1 MDVMRMGGLASGMD
15 IEDVVDR
22 LMETER
28 MPLNRLEQQQT
39 ELTWKRD
46 AFRNINST
54 LLELDDMMLDMKLS
68 STYESKTATSSQD
81 GSVTARANSKAS
93 NGTYNIEVT
102 SLAQNE
108 MWTSERPVKEDV
120 DVSQY
125 AGTQT
130 FRTFD
135 EDGKAV
141 EHELEI
147 AEDDSLHD
155 IVKKINETGEGN
167 ISAFYDDTSKK
178 VFFETSRTGIY
189 NEDGSEIE
197 FDTMDNQPHFFSEVL
212 HMEQQ
217 SEAENATFKY
227 NGGSDIES
235 HTNNYT
241 MNGIDFEF
249 NNTTNG
255 SARISIASDVEEAYE
270 KIENFVEGYNQ
281 TIAAMNKSQTEEKAR
296 DYPPLTAEQK
306 AEMSEKEIEQWE
318 EKSKSGILR
327 GESSLQS
334 GMYSLRQSMQ
344 SQVESGGEYNLLSQV
359 GINTTQ
365 DYLDG
370 GKLEIDE
377 EKLKSALQ
385 ENSEAVHKLFSNS
398 EKGDG
403 KGLIHRFDD
412 TLDQVRGNIERK
424 AGKSTHTLDNYSIGR
439 QVKDVNERIVN
450 FEGKLEKTEE
460 RYWNQFT
467 QMEKAISQLNEQSEY
482 MNSQFS
488 Q

>member
-1 MDVMRMGGLASGMD
+1 MDVMRMGGLASGMEID
-15 IEDVVDR
+15 DMVDK

-28 MPLNRLEQQQT
+28 MPLNRLEQEQT

-46 AFRNINST
+46 AFRDINSS

-68 STYESKTATSSQD
+68 STYEPKKATSSQD
-81 GSVTARANSKAS
+81 ESVTARASSSVS

-108 MWTSERPVKEDV
+108 MWTSESTVKEDA
-120 DVSQY
+120 DIAAY
-125 AGTQT
+125 AGTHT
-130 FRTFD
+130 FSTFD
-135 EDGKAV
+135 EEGNAI

-155 IVKKINETGEGN
+155 VIKKINKAGDGD
-167 ISAFYDDTSKK
+167 IRAFYDETSSKA
-178 VFFETSRTGIY
+178 FFETSRTGVY

-197 FDTMDNQPHFFSEVL
+197 FDAKDNQLHFFSEVL

-227 NGGSDIES
+227 NGGDEMES
-235 HTNNYT
+235 RANNYT

-255 SARISIASDVEEAYE
+255 SARITVSSDVDEAYE
-270 KIENFVEGYNQ
+270 KIETFVEEYNQ
-281 TIAAMNKSQTEEKAR
+281 TIGAMNESQTEEEDR
-296 DYPPLTAEQK
+296 DYPPLTSEQK
-306 AEMSEKEIEQWE
+306 TEMSEKEIEQWE
-318 EKSKSGILR
+318 EKAKSGILR

-344 SQVESGGEYNLLSQV
+344 SQVDSGGEYNLLSQI

-370 GKLEIDE
+370 GKIEIDE
-377 EKLKSALQ
+377 ERLKSALQ
-385 ENSEAVHKLFSNS
+385 ENPEDVHKLFSND
-398 EKGDG
+398 EKENG
-403 KGLIHRFDD
+403 KGLINRFDD
-412 TLDQVRGNIERK
+412 VLDQVRGSIERK

-439 QVKDVNERIVN
+439 QMKDVNERIIN
-450 FEGKLEKTEE
+450 FEGKLEQTEE
-460 RYWNQFT
+460 RYWNQFM